1 VCNSCLPGYSLINK
15 VCVPT
20 SKVLYPLQSSVLKID
35 LNRYYANRLHDFQGF
50 SINIWT
56 QLGEVLGNFDQPLL
70 LIDPFLVS
78 YNSVTNNYYLKYTK
92 FNYLLSYSN
101 LFPVLINYSLQSN
114 STVYQSQ
121 WIPITLAF
129 SYNFRSGG
137 NSYYIQ
143 MSINNENGQSAYFD
157 QMYLPTILMLFNH
170 YSKVSYRYLKF
181 WDRYIPINVLN
192 KLSYV

>member
-1 VCNSCLPGYSLINK
+1 MCNSCLPGYSLINK